1 MARTGAGLVVWA
13 LGEVT
18 PPPTLALKLLQ
29 GVALPGDR
37 IADRLDYPQKCDLL
51 CSSASLSLSV
61 RTGNR
66 YRASSLECMGS

>member
-1 MARTGAGLVVWA
+1 LVVWA

-37 IADRLDYPQKCDLL
+37 IAARLDYPQKCDRFQ
-51 CSSASLSLSV
+51 S
-61 RTGNR
+61 G
-66 YRASSLECMGS
+66 RAIVTALAPSNVWVVN